1 MWRAIGLNLSLF
13 GMLFLLHI
21 VAARF
26 DANTA
31 FTVVAILITVHVLFF
46 GPACLVVSR
55 VSSQEHRRILN
66 RWGLWPRYRLRSAW
80 DGPTVGWRGLG
91 PNGPDSH
98 RLVGRSRHDGQA
110 LGLER
115 INERWFHCV
124 GGLK

>member
-31 FTVVAILITVHVLFF
+31 FTVVAFLITLHVLFF

-55 VSSQEHRRILN
+55 LSSQEHRRILN
-66 RWGLWPRYRLRSAW
+66 RWGALASLPL
-80 DGPTVGWRGLG
+80 
-91 PNGPDSH
+91 
-98 RLVGRSRHDGQA
+98 A
-110 LGLER
+110 LGLG
-115 INERWFHCV
+115 WAY
-124 GGLK
+124 GGMAWSWPEWPLILTAWLAVHVMMDRRLALSA